1 MTFPMPGS
9 PYSDADVPVG
19 SGARHDHSERMETT
33 APPTATADEPS
44 TSGDRPGQ
52 GIDAGSQWDPEVTAP
67 TSEVPTA
74 STPYGA
80 GAADYQEVSSA
91 EYVEGAE
98 EAENR
103 GGATYSA
110 EAATLLAQMHG
121 RFDRI
126 ESAISSENGTVAR
139 NYEQSLI
146 VLRDR
151 AVAAE
156 TGVSHTLLRPIARQ
170 MAALIDRVEL
180 EASRRQAD
188 PWSLTA
194 SLVDELLDILEDF
207 GVETI
212 ECTPG
217 TEVDKARHR
226 VVRSSAGRS
235 DQNDEL
241 RIVERIRQ
249 GYEIGGYVV
258 RPAEVAAE
266 WVSHRPTY
274 S

>member
-1 MTFPMPGS
+1 M
-9 PYSDADVPVG
+9 
-19 SGARHDHSERMETT
+19 
-33 APPTATADEPS
+33 
-44 TSGDRPGQ
+44 
-52 GIDAGSQWDPEVTAP
+52 
-67 TSEVPTA
+67 
-74 STPYGA
+74 
-80 GAADYQEVSSA
+80 DYHEVSSA
-91 EYVEGAE
+91 KYVEGAE
-98 EAENR
+98 DAGMP
-103 GGATYSA
+103 GGTPYSA

-126 ESAISSENGTVAR
+126 ESAISSESGIVAR
-139 NYEQSLI
+139 NYEQSLL

-156 TGVSHTLLRPIARQ
+156 TGVSHSLLRPIARQ

-226 VVRSSAGRS
+226 VVRSNVRRS
-235 DQNDEL
+235 DQSDEL

-249 GYEIGGYVV
+249 GYEVGGYVV
-258 RPAEVAAE
+258 RPAEVTAE

>member
-1 MTFPMPGS
+1 MTFPRPGS
-9 PYSDADVPVG
+9 PYNNDADVPVG
-19 SGARHDHSERMETT
+19 SGARHDHSARMEPT
-33 APPTATADEPS
+33 APPTATADES
-44 TSGDRPGQ
+44 TSGEPGDQ
-52 GIDAGSQWDPEVTAP
+52 GIDPGSPWDPEVTAP
-67 TSEVPTA
+67 TSEVPSG

-80 GAADYQEVSSA
+80 GPVDYQEVSSA

-98 EAENR
+98 EAGNR
-103 GGATYSA
+103 GGTPYSA

-126 ESAISSENGTVAR
+126 ESAISSENGIVAR

-151 AVAAE
+151 AAAAE

-226 VVRSSAGRS
+226 VVRSNAGRS
-235 DQNDEL
+235 DQSDEL

-249 GYEIGGYVV
+249 GYEVGGYVV
-258 RPAEVAAE
+258 RPAEVTAE